1 MAKTVDN
8 LMTMVSVTPY
18 EHDGMTFD
26 ALNVCV
32 TYRKG
37 TGFVVW
43 YQPVKR
49 TEYGYQTGPMP
60 CDDPLVKNTSV
71 TVEKASKNS
80 EKKLR
85 QMMANI
91 EVGQEAIAWL
101 FDHREW
107 EKLVRATG
115 NIARSGYPEPLKK
128 KMHDLMAQ
136 SESSAESKEDV
147 SPMMKQYRD
156 LKAKHPDALLLF
168 RCGDFYETYC
178 DDAVAA
184 AQILGITLTKRNNG
198 AGVKGDEMAGF
209 PHHALDTYLPK
220 LIRAGKR
227 VAICEQLED
236 PKLTKKLVKRGITEL
251 LQTAT
256 KNNNEISEDTTMK
269 KNNNETNNVQTA
281 QVNNDAIESV
291 NVGEVSLD
299 DIKPTMI
306 VAEEPKAP
314 TKTDV
319 AAAIS
324 KAANDGKAT
333 TIPLGSHGEL
343 VIAKP
348 KVTLKRK
355 TNQLDTA
362 TESKLPVVSLV
373 TFTTKRGDTAPRIIG
388 FYGEDDPRWKKHYD
402 NRIAL
407 AKAAKAAKAKDPKAK
422 TQSDP
427 FGASWMTDRTTGVT
441 YTLTFGVRYMDVAK
455 ALCEAYNTND
465 RAAWAKAEQAVID
478 LKAGIV
484 AGYQAE
490 KAARKAER
498 EAKKSGQPAAPAM
511 SADEQEM
518 FDLFKK
524 FMAGDKEAMAKVGA
538 VLNKAA

>member
-1 MAKTVDN
+1 M
-8 LMTMVSVTPY
+8 
-18 EHDGMTFD
+18 
-26 ALNVCV
+26 
-32 TYRKG
+32 
-37 TGFVVW
+37 
-43 YQPVKR
+43 
-49 TEYGYQTGPMP
+49 
-60 CDDPLVKNTSV
+60 
-71 TVEKASKNS
+71 
-80 EKKLR
+80 
-85 QMMANI
+85 
-91 EVGQEAIAWL
+91 
-101 FDHREW
+101 
-107 EKLVRATG
+107 
-115 NIARSGYPEPLKK
+115 
-128 KMHDLMAQ
+128 
-136 SESSAESKEDV
+136 
-147 SPMMKQYRD
+147 
-156 LKAKHPDALLLF
+156 
-168 RCGDFYETYC
+168 
-178 DDAVAA
+178 
-184 AQILGITLTKRNNG
+184 
-198 AGVKGDEMAGF
+198 
-209 PHHALDTYLPK
+209 
-220 LIRAGKR
+220 
-227 VAICEQLED
+227 
-236 PKLTKKLVKRGITEL
+236 
-251 LQTAT
+251 
-256 KNNNEISEDTTMK
+256 
-269 KNNNETNNVQTA
+269 KNNNETKNVQNA
-281 QVNNDAIESV
+281 QVNNEVESV
-291 NVGEVSLD
+291 SVGEVSLN

-388 FYGEDDPRWKKHYD
+388 FSGEDDPRWKKHYD

-427 FGASWMTDRTTGVT
+427 FGASWMTDRTTGGVT